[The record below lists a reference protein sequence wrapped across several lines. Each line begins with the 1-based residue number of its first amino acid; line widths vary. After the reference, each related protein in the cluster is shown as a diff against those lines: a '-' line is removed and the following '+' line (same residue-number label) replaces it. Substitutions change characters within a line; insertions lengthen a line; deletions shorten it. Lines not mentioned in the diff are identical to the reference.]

1 MTPQQRRI
9 METVLAP
16 RPAWSIRSVG
26 LPGEF
31 YGTVPQGFANNA
43 DAAVAWYLAHNPR
56 CTVAAEKLRAFPK
69 DEGRAA

>member
-1 MTPQQRRI
+1 MTAHERKI
-9 METVLAP
+9 METALAP

-31 YGTVPQGFANNA
+31 YGTVPRGYANTA

-56 CTVAAEKLRAFPK
+56 CTVPADRLRAFPK